1 MREQG
6 SITIYAQN
14 GSVVIDTPTGACFVE
29 PQVAIEMTVSLMR
42 AALAV
47 NPELD
52 VGAISDAFIAQKR
65 ETVQ

>member
-6 SITIYAQN
+6 SITIYVQN

-29 PQVAIEMTVSLMR
+29 PQVAIEMTVSLMW

-47 NPELD
+47 DPNLNVD
-52 VGAISDAFIAQKR
+52 DISAAFIAQKK